1 MEWTFANNIQ
11 SPQLSIQWK
20 TSSRLYMVYYKEVFS
35 ITMKYSIGVLE
46 MSIPKEYSTRHFRL
60 SKWG

>member
-1 MEWTFANNIQ
+1 MEWTFENNIQ

-20 TSSRLYMVYYKEVFS
+20 TSRHYMVYYKELFSS

-46 MSIPKEYSTRHFRL
+46 MSIPKEYSRRHFHL